1 MTPNPNQC
9 ILRLDSG
16 ALIGPSDALGVSQ
29 GANKTVRLS
38 VEEAHRARRITPA
51 DLHRLQTLVRQA
63 RLVSKSRSEDAENW
77 PPLKRPR
84 RNKESEL
91 PKEPRGQAPFY
102 AKCLRVLEKVVASM
116 GIHGATFTQ
125 PVDQREVPDY
135 YQIVKNPVD
144 LGTIKQ
150 RLLAGVYQTPQ
161 EFEDDVR
168 LVWSNCFLYNKR
180 GCFVDGLGRKA
191 EATFNRSWAMSGLAS
206 PQSLASAARAR
217 SSGGRG
223 RGGKR
228 GRTPSRNTN
237 MIDGSPLEPLDSHF
251 KGSPATA
258 PRSCVRPQMTT
269 TGMQDLV
276 DGITDIISRDKDA
289 QQEILNLVKESNP
302 VDEEEGEVELD
313 IGELDNETLWK
324 LKDYV
329 DRYRNHER
337 LYGPKGTSC
346 GNVVVNKDS
355 SSDSSSSESSDSD

>member
-1 MTPNPNQC
+1 MQ
-9 ILRLDSG
+9 IILDS
-16 ALIGPSDALGVSQ
+16 ASIRLVCCKWILVQ
-29 GANKTVRLS
+29 QQVRLS

-102 AKCLRVLEKVVASM
+102 AKCLRVLEKVVVSM

-161 EFEDDVR
+161 EFENDVR

-191 EATFNRSWAMSGLAS
+191 EATFNRSWAMSGLGS
-206 PQSLASAARAR
+206 PQSLTSAGRAR
-217 SSGGRG
+217 SSGRG

-228 GRTPSRNTN
+228 GRTPSTKHHTK
-237 MIDGSPLEPLDSHF
+237 MMDGSPLGPLESHF
-251 KGSPATA
+251 KGIPAA
-258 PRSCVRPQMTT
+258 GGACIRLQMTT

-276 DGITDIISRDKDA
+276 DGITSIIGRDKDA

-324 LKDYV
+324 LKDYI
-329 DRYRNHER
+329 DRYRHHER
-337 LYGPKGTSC
+337 LYGPKEPSC
-346 GNVVVNKDS
+346 GKVVVNKDS
-355 SSDSSSSESSDSD
+355 SSDSSSSDSSDSD